1 MATNANVKFLRG
13 QSSRFSASDFKAA
26 DGCIYLTEDTHK
38 LYAGIKRSGSDAIDL
53 ALLNHDITFVN
64 KVSDLKVDTSN
75 RDQLYYAKNENV
87 LAIFNAVT
95 GKFEQINPDD
105 GATSVTFEGAEDGN
119 ALVGARYDAETRA
132 IVFTKGKLT
141 AKDIKTTDQIT
152 VTTPVGNYAK
162 GDKIDVSDIETILLN
177 MLCQDSDPS
186 ANAPSAGITL
196 KNSSTK
202 ISSDTAYEV
211 GSTINPVFE
220 VANNVGS
227 YTANGKSQASGVT
240 VLSSTVTENGR
251 PGASTPATA
260 DGKTVTSFPSFTVGD
275 GTTYYLSISTSFS
288 DGVVPTTFLGKTNAK
303 CEEVQIKAQTKTG
316 SSKKITGYRAVFYG
330 YKDAA
335 SMIDIDNITS
345 DQIRALSHGQTM
357 TTSLNT
363 NKMQQMIFAFPESW
377 GVKSVSA
384 VGEPAP
390 RNIKKLDHTV
400 NVEGVGGYEA
410 KPYNVFYCTE
420 GSANG
425 GAEKFTITYSTTA

>member
-177 MLCQDSDPS
+177 MLCQDSDPTAS
-186 ANAPSAGITL
+186 APSASITL
-196 KNSSTK
+196 KNDST
-202 ISSDTAYEV
+202 SVTSNTSYEV
-211 GSTINPVFE
+211 GTTFVPKFTVSNS
-220 VANNVGS
+220 VGS
-227 YTANGKSQASGVT
+227 YSANGKTQASGVS
-240 VLSSTVTENGR
+240 VNSCTVTEYGR
-251 PGASTPATA
+251 PGTSTNAT
-260 DGKTVTSFPSFTVGD
+260 VD
-275 GTTYYLSISTSFS
+275 GTTATGFSTFTITDSTSYYMGVSTSFS
-288 DGVVPTTFLGKTNAK
+288 DGVIPTTFLGKTNDACK
-303 CEEVQIKAQTKTG
+303 AAQIKATTKTG
-316 SSKKITGYRAVFYG
+316 TSKTVSGYRSVFYG
-330 YKDAA
+330 YKTA
-335 SMIDIDNITS
+335 STMIDVENITS
-345 DQIRALSHGQTM
+345 AQVRALTAAKTM
-357 TTSLNT
+357 TASLST
-363 NKMQQMIFAFPESW
+363 TKMQQMIFAFPATMK
-377 GVKSVSA
+377 VTSVSA

-390 RNIKKLDHTV
+390 RNIKKLGHTV
-400 NVEGVGGYEA
+400 NVEGANGYEA
-410 KPYNVFYCTE
+410 VAYDIFYCTE

-425 GAEKFTITYSTTA
+425 GAETFKITYTN